1 VTADTAPAP
10 GELLAFGPEPG
21 SGAARRWAI
30 TEWLT
35 AYSFLAPTIA
45 FFGVF
50 MFLPIFLG
58 FWISLQHSSGFGA
71 STFAGGAN
79 YTQLIHDPIF
89 WKTVGNTAIYTA
101 LTVPT
106 SILIGLGIALLLKD
120 ELLRGRN
127 IYRSFVY
134 FPMVIS
140 GVATAI
146 VGGWMF
152 NENLGV
158 ADKFLAAVGLPIIQW
173 QSAAAPAMLSL
184 VIMTLWTRVGF
195 CMVIYLAGLQNIDP
209 TYQEAAA
216 VDGASAWQRFRHV
229 IWPLLGPT
237 TFFLI
242 IMNVIYSFQVFDLV
256 FVMTGGG
263 PSNSTNMLGVYA
275 YQQGFEANQQGYA
288 AAIGMV
294 LFVIVL
300 VFTAFQWR
308 ISRNREVSG

>member
-1 VTADTAPAP
+1 MTAGTAPAQP
-10 GELLAFGPEPG
+10 DVIATG
-21 SGAARRWAI
+21 SQPPPGAARRWAVSE
-30 TEWLT
+30 TLT
-35 AYSFLAPTIA
+35 AYSFLAPTIF

-58 FWISLQHSSGFGA
+58 AWISLTNSSGFGA
-71 STFAGGAN
+71 STFSGLAN
-79 YTQLIHDPIF
+79 YRQLIHDPIF

-120 ELLRGRN
+120 QLMRGRN
-127 IYRSFVY
+127 AYRSFIY

-158 ADKFLAAVGLPIIQW
+158 ANKFLAAVGLPIIHW
-173 QSAAAPAMLSL
+173 QSGAAPAMLSL

-195 CMVIYLAGLQNIDP
+195 CMVIYLAGLQNADP
-209 TYQEAAA
+209 AYHEAAA
-216 VDGASAWQRFRHV
+216 VDGATAWQRFRS
-229 IWPLLGPT
+229 ITWPLLGPT
-237 TFFLI
+237 TFFLL

-263 PSNSTNMLGVYA
+263 PSNATNMLGVYA
-275 YQQGFEANQQGYA
+275 YQQGFQSNQQGYA

-294 LFVIVL
+294 LFLLVL
-300 VFTAFQWR
+300 VFTAVQWK
-308 ISRNREVSG
+308 ISRNRDVAG

>member
-1 VTADTAPAP
+1 MASARPATIASVP
-10 GELLAFGPEPG
+10 PPRSRAMKL
-21 SGAARRWAI
+21 WAVSE
-30 TEWLT
+30 TLT

-45 FFGVF
+45 FFGIF

-58 FWISLQHSSGFGA
+58 FWISLQNSSGFGA
-71 STFAGGAN
+71 SKFVGMAN
-79 YTQLIHDPIF
+79 YAQLFHDSIF
-89 WKTVGNTAIYTA
+89 WKTVVNTAIYTA

-106 SILIGLGIALLLKD
+106 SILIGLGIALLLND
-120 ELLRGRN
+120 ELLAGRKA
-127 IYRSFVY
+127 YRAFIY

-146 VGGWMF
+146 IGGWMF

-158 ADKFLAAVGLPIIQW
+158 ADKFLAAVGLPVIHW
-173 QSAAAPAMLSL
+173 QSQPAPAMFSL

-209 TYQEAAA
+209 SYTEAAT
-216 VDGASAWQRFRHV
+216 VDGASTWQRFLR
-229 IWPLLGPT
+229 ITWPLLGPT
-237 TFFLI
+237 TFFLL

-275 YQQGFEANQQGYA
+275 YQQGFQADQQGYA

-294 LFVIVL
+294 LFLLVL
-300 VFTAFQWR
+300 VFTAVQWR
-308 ISRNREVSG
+308 MNRNREVTG